1 LVYGAAKVLQIDQ
14 PSVSSLDRIKAGAVP
29 VRRMLIDCT
38 NPIVG
43 RLDFKI
49 IICLSAL

>member
-1 LVYGAAKVLQIDQ
+1 LVYGTAKVLQFDQ

-29 VRRMLIDCT
+29 VLRTLIDCT

-43 RLDFKI
+43 LLDFKI
-49 IICLSAL
+49 IICLPAL